1 MKTVKLGDI
10 ADVCVSGVD
19 KKTIP
24 DEQPVRLCNYTDVY
38 YNWTI
43 RKEMSEGFM
52 SASAKPNEIAKFRL
66 RSGQVALTKDSET
79 RSDIGHSAFVA
90 DDFEDVILGYHCA
103 LVTPHEEKLNG
114 QYLNGLLR
122 TRHISDYLSRNAGGS
137 GQRYYLSDSTIKAMP
152 ISLPPYDAQLRIA
165 GILGSLDEK
174 IELNRKKIAELEAL
188 AKIVYDYWFVQFDFP
203 DKNGKPYKSSGGKMV
218 WNEQLKR
225 EVPEGWEAGSV
236 GNFVEIHRGA
246 SPRPIQDFLS
256 NNGLRWLK
264 ISDATNSSSPFIME
278 IEDHIRVEGLSKT
291 VALNAGDLVLSNSA
305 SPGIPKFLGVNS
317 CIHDGWLYFPQ
328 SKVSY
333 EFLYLFLDKIKPSLI
348 PQGNGSVFKNL
359 KTDILKKFP
368 MLKPSQTVLTVF
380 DDIIK
385 PIFTDIRTVVGATKE
400 ILILRDTLLPLLMNG
415 QIKVAG

>member
-43 RKEMSEGFM
+43 RREMAEGFM
-52 SASAKPNEIAKFRL
+52 SASARPNEIAKFRL
-66 RSGQVALTKDSET
+66 RAGQVVMTKDSET

-188 AKIVYDYWFVQFDFP
+188 AKTIYDYWFVQFDFP

-225 EVPEGWEAGSV
+225 EVPEGWEV
-236 GNFVEIHRGA
+236 GTIHSICDLLVGGT
-246 SPRPIQDFLS
+246 P
-256 NNGLRWLK
+256 
-264 ISDATNSSSPFIME
+264 
-278 IEDHIRVEGLSKT
+278 SK
-291 VALNAGDLVLSNSA
+291 
-305 SPGIPKFLGVNS
+305 
-317 CIHDGWLYFPQ
+317 
-328 SKVSY
+328 KVSDY
-333 EFLYLFLDKIKPSLI
+333 WNGSIPFWGPTDCSDSIFQFHTAEQITDSGFAHCSSDMIPENSTVITARGSIGKVAMVGVKMAMNQSCFAFHSNDGEDVFLYYLAKQLVNHLKQTST
-348 PQGNGSVFKNL
+348 GSVFNAFVSSDLKNVIL
-359 KTDILKKFP
+359 SLGNKSVRHLYSQIADGVFMQIKTLVQQIN
-368 MLKPSQTVLTVF
+368 
-380 DDIIK
+380 
-385 PIFTDIRTVVGATKE
+385 E
-400 ILILRDTLLPLLMNG
+400 LINLRDTLLPLLMNG
-415 QIKVAG
+415 QVVVK

>member
-1 MKTVKLGDI
+1 
-10 ADVCVSGVD
+10 
-19 KKTIP
+19 
-24 DEQPVRLCNYTDVY
+24 
-38 YNWTI
+38 
-43 RKEMSEGFM
+43 
-52 SASAKPNEIAKFRL
+52 
-66 RSGQVALTKDSET
+66 
-79 RSDIGHSAFVA
+79 
-90 DDFEDVILGYHCA
+90 
-103 LVTPHEEKLNG
+103 
-114 QYLNGLLR
+114 
-122 TRHISDYLSRNAGGS
+122 
-137 GQRYYLSDSTIKAMP
+137 
-152 ISLPPYDAQLRIA
+152 
-165 GILGSLDEK
+165 
-174 IELNRKKIAELEAL
+174 
-188 AKIVYDYWFVQFDFP
+188 
-203 DKNGKPYKSSGGKMV
+203 MV